1 MCSDEGEDM
10 RGIALRATTIGL
22 LVLLLT
28 AAAAVPVLAFDSRA
42 GDIVTVGGGEEVQGD
57 LYLGGR
63 AVTTTGIVHGSV
75 FAAGQTV
82 YIGGTIDDGAT
93 VAGQTVTLSGSIG
106 RGVRAVASTVD
117 ATGDIEGDLVAG
129 CGALTVADGARVG
142 EDLVFAAGQVYVRGD
157 VEGGLKGG
165 AETLVIEG
173 RVGGDVTVEVGTL
186 EVKPGAVIEGNLSYT
201 ADTETDIPAGAVKG
215 SVAFTE
221 RIEEEDTEGIREG
234 LGALGPF
241 FFLAGI
247 TWKIVAYLM
256 AFVAGI
262 MLILLFPGRMAGA
275 SDAIRT
281 HTGASAAWGA
291 IALFVTPLAAIV
303 VSITVVGLPI
313 GLISLALW
321 GIMLYLSQLPV
332 SLLIGHLIL
341 GHSKPLEGRGFM
353 IGSLA
358 LGLLILTLLRV
369 IPLIGF
375 FVWLAIAMFGM
386 GAFVVMGKRMIEAR
400 QSTTGRD

>member
-1 MCSDEGEDM
+1 M
-10 RGIALRATTIGL
+10 RGIALRAATVGL

-63 AVTTTGIVHGSV
+63 TVTTAGVVHGSV

-82 YIGGTIDDGAT
+82 SVGGTIDGGAT
-93 VAGQTVTLSGSIG
+93 VGGQTVTLAGNIG
-106 RGVRAVASTVD
+106 RGVRVGGSTVN
-117 ATGDIEGDLVAG
+117 ATGAIGGDLVAG
-129 CGALTVADGARVG
+129 CNALTVADSARVG
-142 EDLVFAAGQVYVRGD
+142 EDLVFGAGQVYVRGE
-157 VEGGLKGG
+157 VEGGIKGA

-173 RVGGDVTVEVGTL
+173 RVGGDVRVRVGTL

-201 ADTETDIPAGAVKG
+201 AGTEANIPAGAVKG
-215 SVAFTE
+215 TVAFTE
-221 RIEEEDTEGIREG
+221 RIEAEDTEGIREG

-256 AFVAGI
+256 ALVAGI
-262 MLILLFPGRMAGA
+262 VLILLLPRRMAGA

-281 HTGASAAWGA
+281 HTDASAGWGA
-291 IALFVTPLAAIV
+291 IALFVTPIAAIV
-303 VSITVVGLPI
+303 VCITVVGLPI

-321 GIMLYLSQLPV
+321 GILLYLSQLPV

-341 GHSKPLEGRGFM
+341 GHSKPLEGKGFM

-358 LGLLILTLLRV
+358 LGLLILTLVRA
-369 IPLIGF
+369 IPVIGF
-375 FVWLAIAMFGM
+375 FVWLAIALFGM
-386 GAFVVMGKRMIEAR
+386 GAFVVMEKRRIEAGR
-400 QSTTGRD
+400 STRDSD

>member
-1 MCSDEGEDM
+1 MKT
-10 RGIALRATTIGL
+10 RRLIRLLPALAVAIFAMGL
-22 LVLLLT
+22 S
-28 AAAAVPVLAFDSRA
+28 AAPVLAFDSRG
-42 GDIVTVGGGEEVQGD
+42 GDVVTVGGEEEVEGD

-63 AVTTTGIVHGSV
+63 TVTTTGAVHGSV
-75 FAAGQTV
+75 FAAGQTLS
-82 YIGGTIDDGAT
+82 IGGTIDDGAT
-93 VAGQTVTLSGSIG
+93 VVGQTVTLSGSIG
-106 RGVRAVASTVD
+106 RGVRVGATTVN
-117 ATGDIEGDLVAG
+117 ATGDIGGDLVAG
-129 CGALTVADGARVG
+129 CSALTVADSARVG
-142 EDLVFAAGQVYVRGD
+142 EDLVFGAGQVYVRGE
-157 VEGGLKGG
+157 VEGGIKGA

-173 RVGGDVTVEVGTL
+173 RVGGDVQVKVGTL

-201 ADTETDIPAGAVKG
+201 ANTEADIPAGAVKG
-215 SVAFTE
+215 TVAFTE
-221 RIEEEDTEGIREG
+221 RVEKEDAKEIREG

-262 MLILLFPGRMAGA
+262 VLILLLPGRMAGA

-281 HTGASAAWGA
+281 HTGASAGWGA
-291 IALFVTPLAAIV
+291 IALFVTPIAAIV
-303 VSITVVGLPI
+303 VCITVVGLPI

-321 GIMLYLSQLPV
+321 GILLYLSQLPV

-341 GHSKPLEGRGFM
+341 GHSKPLKGRGFM

-358 LGLLILTLLRV
+358 LGLLILTLLRA

-386 GAFVVMGKRMIEAR
+386 GACVVMGKRMIEAR
-400 QSTTGRD
+400 RSTRDRD